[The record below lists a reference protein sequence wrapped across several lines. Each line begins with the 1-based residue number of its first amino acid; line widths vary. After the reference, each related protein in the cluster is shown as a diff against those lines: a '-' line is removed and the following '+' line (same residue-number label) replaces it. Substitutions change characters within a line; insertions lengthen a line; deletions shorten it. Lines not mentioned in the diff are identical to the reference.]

1 MLTFTLA
8 IISYITMSNLP
19 WLMDLTFQFPMQY
32 CSLEHW
38 TLLSPADIHNW
49 ALFLLWPNLFILSI
63 AISPPFPYSILD
75 TFQSGGHIFQCHV
88 FLPFHS
94 VRGVLEWF
102 AIPPPVDHVLLEL
115 STVTSPSWLALHG
128 MAHSFVE
135 LHKPLHHNKAV
146 IHEGKDMHNQVK
158 TIYQNVMPNSVLISE
173 TVNVFPLK
181 ISLFFCL
188 GQFEFNFQ
196 WILPSMQFCPLLFKV
211 IGPRLLWSLNPLKS
225 APCILPKI
233 EMSKTSVSGTSFQIG

>member
-1 MLTFTLA
+1 M
-8 IISYITMSNLP
+8 
-19 WLMDLTFQFPMQY
+19 
-32 CSLEHW
+32 
-38 TLLSPADIHNW
+38 
-49 ALFLLWPNLFILSI
+49 LFLLWPNLFILSV
-63 AISPPFPYSILD
+63 AISSPFPCSILD
-75 TFQSGGHIFQCHV
+75 TFRSRGHIFQCHV

-94 VRGVLEWF
+94 VHGVLEARILEWF

-146 IHEGKDMHNQVK
+146 IHEGEDMHNQVK

-181 ISLFFCL
+181 ISLLFCP
-188 GQFEFNFQ
+188 GQFEFYFQ

-225 APCILPKI
+225 TPCILPKI